1 MMEEIKQEGDKWNSE
16 DHMPWWYL
24 GPGALI
30 GNVIDKAV
38 NNGYTKTQKR
48 TGTEIGL
55 NTLENVIN
63 TAI

>member
-1 MMEEIKQEGDKWNSE
+1 MEEIKQEGDKWNSE

-38 NNGYTKTQKR
+38 NNGYTKT
-48 TGTEIGL
+48 
-55 NTLENVIN
+55 
-63 TAI
+63 